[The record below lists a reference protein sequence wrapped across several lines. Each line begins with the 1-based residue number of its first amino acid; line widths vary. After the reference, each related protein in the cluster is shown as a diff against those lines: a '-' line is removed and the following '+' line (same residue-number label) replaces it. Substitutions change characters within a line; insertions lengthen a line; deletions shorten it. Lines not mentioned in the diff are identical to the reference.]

1 MRMLSSRPRLC
12 ASFASYWLTRR
23 KRPGKICRYGQ
34 FCPSVQACSE
44 RLLQDCPLKSVVFP
58 GISMARRSH
67 SQWRIAV
74 MGVARR
80 SKVEDLSGEQ
90 RMPGVQS
97 ARVFQAACA
106 ALLAL
111 VLPVLPATATS
122 RIKDL
127 ANIEGVR
134 QNQLIG
140 YGLVV
145 GLNGTGD
152 TLNNIPFTRQSLQAM
167 LERLGVNIRGQTLRT
182 GNVAAVMVTANL
194 PAFGTQGTRIDV
206 TASALGDAKSLQG
219 GTLLVTPLLGADG
232 NVYAVAQGSLAIG
245 GFQAEGEAAKIVRGV
260 PTVGRIANGAI
271 IEREIEFALN
281 RLNQLRLALR
291 NADFTTAKRI
301 ASAVNDFIGSPTAEP
316 LDSSTVQV
324 TIPKKFQGN
333 VVALLTEIEQLQV
346 EPDLTAKVVID
357 ERSGIIVMGR
367 DVRVSMI
374 AVAQG
379 NLTVTISEAPQVSQP
394 NPFSRGETTKV
405 VPRTSIGVQEDGK
418 KLALVKDGVSL
429 QQLVDGLNALGIGPR
444 DLIAILQAIKAAG
457 AIQADIEVM

>member
-1 MRMLSSRPRLC
+1 M
-12 ASFASYWLTRR
+12 
-23 KRPGKICRYGQ
+23 
-34 FCPSVQACSE
+34 
-44 RLLQDCPLKSVVFP
+44 P
-58 GISMARRSH
+58 GIHTARAF
-67 SQWRIAV
+67 WV
-74 MGVARR
+74 G
-80 SKVEDLSGEQ
+80 
-90 RMPGVQS
+90 
-97 ARVFQAACA
+97 CA

-111 VLPVLPATATS
+111 ASSSLPAGATS

-152 TLNNIPFTRQSLQAM
+152 TLNNIPFTKQSLQAM

-206 TASALGDAKSLQG
+206 TVSAMGDSKSLQG

-232 NVYAVAQGSLAIG
+232 NVYAVGQGSVAIG

-260 PTVGRIANGAI
+260 PTVGRIANGPI

-281 RLNQLRLALR
+281 KLMQLRLALR

-316 LDSSTVQV
+316 LDPSTVQV
-324 TIPKKFQGN
+324 TIPAKFHGN

-346 EPDLTAKVVID
+346 EPDLAAKVVID

-367 DVRVSMI
+367 DVRVSMV

-394 NPFSRGETTKV
+394 NPLSRGRTV
-405 VPRTSIGVQEDGK
+405 VTPRTGASVSEDGK
-418 KLALVKDGVSL
+418 KFAVVKDGVSL
-429 QQLVDGLNALGIGPR
+429 QQLVDGLNGLGIGPR
-444 DLIAILQAIKAAG
+444 DLIGILQAIKAAG
-457 AIQADIEVM
+457 AIEADIEVM